1 MSLLCLR
8 TFTGSLSQSE
18 IKNLYPLWL
27 ASSSTFNFMSCCSS
41 LFSSSSIYAG
51 FLASPKLEVRS
62 DVGPLYLHF
71 VLTGTLLPQTHM
83 VYSLTS
89 LRALLKC
96 HLRQAFLQQYPYYH
110 SVTFYC
116 VLVLLTLTIKH
127 IFYLLDCLPL
137 LEYKIHESRHFYF

>member
-1 MSLLCLR
+1 
-8 TFTGSLSQSE
+8 
-18 IKNLYPLWL
+18 
-27 ASSSTFNFMSCCSS
+27 MSCSSS

-51 FLASPKLEVRS
+51 FLASRKLEVRS

-89 LRALLKC
+89 LRVLLKC
-96 HLRQAFLQQYPYYH
+96 HLLRQAFLQQYPYYH

-116 VLVLLTLTIKH
+116 VLVLLTTLTIKR

-137 LEYKIHESRHFYF
+137 LEYKIHERKSNKICLFNTCICAIKN